1 MENFITN
8 LVHFIVILG
17 KIAYEGMWFQDQFT
31 GNGVLYNENPDQL
44 NEPFNYENFDNV
56 EESWTKYEG
65 EFLEDS
71 KNGKGV
77 FYLSNGEY
85 FEGNFLND
93 TAQGEGVYA
102 TISGK
107 KIRGI
112 WEMNL
117 LEKQFWGSI

>member
-1 MENFITN
+1 M
-8 LVHFIVILG
+8 
-17 KIAYEGMWFQDQFT
+17 
-31 GNGVLYNENPDQL
+31 
-44 NEPFNYENFDNV
+44 
-56 EESWTKYEG
+56 
-65 EFLEDS
+65 EDS

-117 LEKQFWGSI
+117 LEKEF